1 MPSRSLPLCA
11 CLASVFM
18 LTAACSAGESA
29 QRQGQT
35 QGQRQG
41 EDESAGVT
49 SSDYSALRDFTG
61 VESTGPDT
69 VVISVGKPFS
79 VDAQGDAKAIEALKI
94 SVEGGKLRIGRK
106 QGMSNFWG
114 MGSDHGVTIRVS
126 LPSLDSVDLT
136 GSGDVRVD
144 RAEGRAL
151 GLSLT
156 GSGDLSVDDVKVA
169 TLDADVTGSGNIALS
184 GKADTATLSSTGSG
198 DLDGKGL
205 NAAKASISITGSG
218 NVDLASDGSVD
229 VRIMG
234 SGDVDVKGSAKCSV
248 KAMGSGEARCA
259 V

>member
-1 MPSRSLPLCA
+1 MEMSMPSRSLPLFG
-11 CLASVFM
+11 CLASVFV
-18 LTAACSAGESA
+18 LAAACSSGESA
-29 QRQGQT
+29 QK
-35 QGQRQG
+35 QG
-41 EDESAGVT
+41 EHESASAS

-61 VESTGPDT
+61 IESTGPDT
-69 VVISVGKPFS
+69 VIVSVGKPFA
-79 VDAQGDAKAIEALKI
+79 VDAHGDAKAIDALKI
-94 SVEGGKLRIGRK
+94 RVEGGKLRIGRK

-114 MGSDHGVTIRVS
+114 MGGDHGVTIRVS

-151 GLSLT
+151 GLSVT
-156 GSGDLSVDDVKVA
+156 GSGNLSVDAVKVT
-169 TLDADVTGSGNIALS
+169 TLDADITGSGNIAMS
-184 GKADTATLSSTGSG
+184 GTTDGATLSSTGSG

-218 NVDLASDGSVD
+218 NVDLSSDGSVD

-234 SGDVDVKGSAKCSV
+234 SGDVDVKGTAKCSI

-259 V
+259 A